1 MKIVYF
7 FKSFILKAG
16 MERILSDKM
25 NYLVK
30 EYDYDVT
37 FITYEQGNHPMAF
50 PLDERVKVIDL
61 NVRYFKIFEMNIFK
75 RFIAKYKKLNLLKKK
90 LHDTLNN
97 INPDCVVVSTY
108 DFDKF
113 DTILSLPY
121 RFIVES
127 HICISD
133 IQQEKRQNNLITKY
147 FAKKLDDSHFRKLA
161 NAKCLVSLTA
171 ADKDNWLNYIKIP
184 IVIIPNM
191 VTNFPNTI
199 YTYNKRPNRILSAGR
214 LTKQKGYDFLLQ
226 AWARISKKYPT
237 WRIDIFGHGDMET
250 TLNRMIIDYKLS
262 DCTRINEQS
271 ENIYEEYETSSIFV
285 LSSRYEGFALV
296 LIEAMSC
303 GVPCIS
309 FDCPNGPAELITHG
323 EDGLLVPLGDIEKLA
338 ESIEWMITHE
348 EERLRMSN
356 NARQKAR
363 QYTAEVIMPQWVELF
378 EKVAKQ

>member
-121 RFIVES
+121 RFLVES

-133 IQQEKRQNNLITKY
+133 IQQEKRQNNLITNI
-147 FAKKLDDSHFRKLA
+147 LPR
-161 NAKCLVSLTA
+161 NLTIA
-171 ADKDNWLNYIKIP
+171 ILGNWPMLN
-184 IVIIPNM
+184 VW
-191 VTNFPNTI
+191 F
-199 YTYNKRPNRILSAGR
+199 
-214 LTKQKGYDFLLQ
+214 
-226 AWARISKKYPT
+226 
-237 WRIDIFGHGDMET
+237 H
-250 TLNRMIIDYKLS
+250 
-262 DCTRINEQS
+262 
-271 ENIYEEYETSSIFV
+271 
-285 LSSRYEGFALV
+285 
-296 LIEAMSC
+296 
-303 GVPCIS
+303 
-309 FDCPNGPAELITHG
+309 
-323 EDGLLVPLGDIEKLA
+323 
-338 ESIEWMITHE
+338 
-348 EERLRMSN
+348 
-356 NARQKAR
+356 
-363 QYTAEVIMPQWVELF
+363 
-378 EKVAKQ
+378 